1 MTVMA
6 AANPM
11 TANPAGSFREP
22 ATAVR
27 KGARRAAGS
36 GCASD
41 GAEAGRHQER
51 MRTLYQIHG
60 ESLIRACLH
69 WTRGD
74 RQGAEDL
81 MQETMLRAWR
91 NLDKFDCEPAALRP
105 WLMTVAQRIA
115 IDMFRARSTRP
126 PESEDN
132 CSLEWLIESS
142 EPLGRIHDRDMI
154 RVALRGLSQEQRVA
168 LCHVYVLDQTIP
180 ETARRLGVPEGTVKS
195 RVHYGLRAL
204 RDTLG
209 TEASPPPARACTRMP
224 ARRSLS
230 FKAG

>member
-1 MTVMA
+1 MTVIA
-6 AANPM
+6 AADPR
-11 TANPAGSFREP
+11 TANTAGSSREP
-22 ATAVR
+22 VVALRQA
-27 KGARRAAGS
+27 ARRAAE
-36 GCASD
+36 CAAG
-41 GAEAGRHQER
+41 GAESGRPQER

-91 NLDKFDCEPAALRP
+91 NLDKFDCEPAELRP

-115 IDMFRARSTRP
+115 IDLFRARSARP
-126 PESEDN
+126 PESADN
-132 CSLEWLIESS
+132 CSLEWLPESA

-154 RVALRGLSQEQRVA
+154 RVALRGLSQDQRVA
-168 LCHVYVLDQTIP
+168 LFHVYVLDQTIP

-195 RVHYGLRAL
+195 RVHYGLRTL
-204 RDTLG
+204 RGTLG
-209 TEASPPPARACTRMP
+209 PLRPGPTRPRSGRGARPDGR
-224 ARRSLS
+224 
-230 FKAG
+230 